1 MIDFVL
7 VCLYKEVVVSPVASK
22 YCDDFVEC
30 LNEIYA
36 HLSVQY
42 HVLYPGVWADQGNCQ
57 GGYLVIPQR
66 AG

>member
-7 VCLYKEVVVSPVASK
+7 VCLYKEAVVSPVASK

-42 HVLYPGVWADQGNCQ
+42 HDIRTLSVR
-57 GGYLVIPQR
+57 ISR
-66 AG
+66 